1 MIMNRVHRLGLA
13 SLAAWLLA
21 TSGCGA
27 PKVVKAP
34 AGLEGMTVYV
44 APPKLTGDGAGE
56 CQDLAPAL
64 HAATQASLLQAGFRV
79 VANAE
84 APHDAVAN
92 VTAEVITHGIWP
104 MKTYETNGKLMLEH
118 QGTLIDQ
125 VVGDSSQDKQCTG
138 FEDIIAAEFANA
150 LTSSDRVVQFART
163 KTAPAGT
170 PTTAVAA
177 TEPAGPADPAA
188 PASTGFVRGTP
199 QPTTW
204 ALVIGIETY
213 RDVPPPTG
221 ARQDAEQFARMLRET
236 AGVRD
241 EQIRLILDDRAT
253 RSDIDKELAWLE
265 KNVPEGARVVL
276 YFSGHGAPDAAS
288 GTPYLLPY
296 DGDPKFV
303 DRTAVQLS
311 QVIDQLGKTKARE
324 AMVFLDSCFSG
335 SGGRSVLPPG
345 TRPLVRVKSV
355 APAPKVSVLSA
366 SSGAEISGQVPGG
379 TGGLFTSQLLDAIGN
394 ARADADGDGQI
405 TLREIADYVG
415 PRVSREARK
424 DNRDQTP
431 TMNVSGDPSHTVV
444 VYGVKAK

>member
-1 MIMNRVHRLGLA
+1 MIMNSVQRLGLV
-13 SLAAWLLA
+13 SVAAWLVA

-79 VANAE
+79 VANAD

-92 VTAEVITHGIWP
+92 VTAEVITRGIWP
-104 MKTYETNGKLMLEH
+104 LKTYETNGKLMLEH
-118 QGTLIDQ
+118 EGTLIDQ

-150 LTSSDRVVQFART
+150 LTSSDRVVQFASTKRT
-163 KTAPAGT
+163 PAGT
-170 PTTAVAA
+170 PTTDVAA
-177 TEPAGPADPAA
+177 TDLAPAA
-188 PASTGFVRGTP
+188 SAVTGFVRGTP

-213 RDVPPPTG
+213 RDVPSPAG
-221 ARQDAEQFARMLRET
+221 ARQDAEQFAKMLRET

-265 KNVPEGARVVL
+265 SNVPAGARVVL
-276 YFSGHGAPDAAS
+276 FFSGHGAPDAAS

-366 SSGAEISGQVPGG
+366 SSAAEISGQVPGG
-379 TGGLFTSQLLDAIGN
+379 TGGLFTTHLLDAIGH

-444 VYGVKAK
+444 VYGVKAR